1 MSPLSINVS
10 ATEWSLFKTPIDRE
24 NFNGFLVFLIAPYLK
39 KFTDIQGD
47 IILKF
52 PSTVSKVCRYNIHRL
67 NNTHF
72 KTDSHEDIHGN
83 RVIDVRITKFYVQGI
98 FSDYDFTEVA
108 VETEQERE
116 VVQTDKQM
124 LFSTLLDFI
133 HTNLNEEFQNY
144 LNTI

>member
-52 PSTVSKVCRYNIHRL
+52 PSTVSKLCRYNIHRL

-72 KTDSHEDIHGN
+72 KTDSHEDRDGN
-83 RVIDVRITKFYVQGI
+83 RVIDVRITKFYVQDI

-116 VVQTDKQM
+116 VVQTDKQI

>member
-1 MSPLSINVS
+1 M
-10 ATEWSLFKTPIDRE
+10 
-24 NFNGFLVFLIAPYLK
+24 
-39 KFTDIQGD
+39 
-47 IILKF
+47 
-52 PSTVSKVCRYNIHRL
+52 CRYNIHRL

-72 KTDSHEDIHGN
+72 KTESHEDRDGN
-83 RVIDVRITKFYVQGI
+83 RVIDVRITKFYVQDLFG
-98 FSDYDFTEVA
+98 DYDFTEVI

-116 VVQTDKQM
+116 VVQTDKQV